1 MMKRFHCVKCKR
13 WYWFNNYFIKL
24 CKLQKM
30 NVPMIPIFN
39 SGGYLGSME
48 FVSLLTHY
56 EK

>member
-1 MMKRFHCVKCKR
+1 VMKRFHCVKCKR